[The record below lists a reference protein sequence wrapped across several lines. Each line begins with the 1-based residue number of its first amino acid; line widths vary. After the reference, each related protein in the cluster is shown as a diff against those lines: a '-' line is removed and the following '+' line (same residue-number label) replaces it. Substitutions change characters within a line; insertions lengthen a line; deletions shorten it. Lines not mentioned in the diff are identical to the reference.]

1 MVKLADEYSIALQ
14 ATIDDGS
21 LSSLQTEIN
30 NLSTKLKPIKLEINT
45 SNVESKIKNIK
56 TQIESLSKMTINLGQ
71 GRGSGN
77 TSNISKETAAYKE
90 LLSIANQIDKLSLKT
105 GGMKFNGADIK
116 SAETDL
122 ERLRTR
128 YNELF
133 ETLSSG
139 KFGEGGFKSFKA
151 QLSGVKAELTQLD
164 TQLTQTQSKMVTGI
178 KSNITNGNLDNQVI
192 ELENRFKA
200 LGVDSQD
207 IINRIATLK
216 NLLSSM
222 DASDDIESVVSDYEL
237 FKNVLADTT
246 NRVKNLKREQST
258 VSANINLTNARTSLS
273 SNIDVWLQ
281 NNSAA
286 AKQFGA
292 QLRDIQVQLK
302 TADGTQLKNL
312 NSQFQEIK
320 KQAQLAG
327 VSGKTMGDQFRQS
340 LKTVGNYLS
349 AAMLISRAIG
359 TMRNMYNEVLKVD
372 TAMTELRRV
381 TNLTGEQYQKMYSD
395 MTESAKKYGSTLD
408 DIINSTASWVRL
420 GFNAQTAEKLSEVSA
435 MYQHVT
441 DLDENTAV
449 NNLVTAYKG
458 YQDKLLELSDGDEV
472 KAMTRIA
479 DTYDKLGGKLAH
491 KELYRLKACES

>member
-1 MVKLADEYSIALQ
+1 MADEYSIALQ

-77 TSNISKETAAYKE
+77 ISNISKETAAYKE

-116 SAETDL
+116 SAEIDL

-192 ELENRFKA
+192 GLENRFKA

-207 IINRIATLK
+207 VINRIATLK

-237 FKNVLADTT
+237 FKNIL
-246 NRVKNLKREQST
+246 
-258 VSANINLTNARTSLS
+258 
-273 SNIDVWLQ
+273 ID
-281 NNSAA
+281 
-286 AKQFGA
+286 
-292 QLRDIQVQLK
+292 
-302 TADGTQLKNL
+302 
-312 NSQFQEIK
+312 
-320 KQAQLAG
+320 
-327 VSGKTMGDQFRQS
+327 
-340 LKTVGNYLS
+340 
-349 AAMLISRAIG
+349 
-359 TMRNMYNEVLKVD
+359 
-372 TAMTELRRV
+372 
-381 TNLTGEQYQKMYSD
+381 
-395 MTESAKKYGSTLD
+395 
-408 DIINSTASWVRL
+408 
-420 GFNAQTAEKLSEVSA
+420 
-435 MYQHVT
+435 
-441 DLDENTAV
+441 
-449 NNLVTAYKG
+449 
-458 YQDKLLELSDGDEV
+458 
-472 KAMTRIA
+472 
-479 DTYDKLGGKLAH
+479 
-491 KELYRLKACES
+491 